1 MVESPLVKL
10 LKRLILAGGLLTLA
24 GLLWKFDPKLVWA
37 ELSSFGWAFLIV
49 IPFQAF
55 DHAINALGWRFAFPP
70 ALSAGI
76 PLWRLVLARV
86 AGDGVNYLT
95 PSANLA
101 GEFVRPT
108 MLGPVAPEEAKITS
122 VVLAKLTQA
131 LGQAVFIISGLLL
144 VVQGK
149 LDILGPQQR
158 LIGAGTAALTGGAVL
173 LAFWVV
179 THKGPL
185 GDRFWKLAAK
195 LGSIRGPLRDYVE
208 RHPGR
213 LALSIVF
220 FALGFAWGALE
231 VLLVCHFLG
240 LNLDLRT
247 ALAIE
252 VLSNVVDSLMFMV
265 PAKIGTQEAGK
276 TLIFAGLGLPPRL
289 GLAFGLI
296 RHIRELAWAG
306 TGFALFALR
315 QRGATDPRR

>member
-1 MVESPLVKL
+1 MVESPPVKL
-10 LKRLILAGGLLTLA
+10 LKLLILAGGVLTLA

-37 ELSSFGWAFLIV
+37 ELSAFGWGFLLV
-49 IPFQAF
+49 IPFQLF

-70 ALSAGI
+70 EHSRNI
-76 PLWRLVLARV
+76 PLWRLISARV

-101 GEFVRPT
+101 GEFVRPA
-108 MLGPVAPEEAKITS
+108 MLGPVASDEAKITS
-122 VVLAKLTQA
+122 VILAKLTQA
-131 LGQAVFIISGLLL
+131 LGQAVFIIAGLLIA
-144 VVQGK
+144 VQGR
-149 LDILGPQQR
+149 LDILGTKQR
-158 LIGAGTAALTGGAVL
+158 LVGAGTAALTAGAVL

-179 THKGPL
+179 THKGAV

-195 LGSIRGPLRDYVE
+195 LGSVREPLRAYVE

-213 LALSIVF
+213 LGLSIFF

-231 VLLVCHFLG
+231 VLLICHFLG
-240 LNLDLRT
+240 LSLDLRT

-265 PAKIGTQEAGK
+265 PAKMGTQEAGK

-289 GLAFGLI
+289 GLAFGLV
-296 RHIRELAWAG
+296 RHIRELVWAAS
-306 TGFALFALR
+306 GFGLFVLQQKAALR
-315 QRGATDPRR
+315 RS

>member
-10 LKRLILAGGLLTLA
+10 FKRLILAGGVLTLA
-24 GLLWKFDPKLVWA
+24 GLLWKFDPKLVWG
-37 ELSSFGWAFLIV
+37 ELSSFGWGFLLV
-49 IPFQAF
+49 IPFQLF
-55 DHAINALGWRFAFPP
+55 DHGINALGWRFAFPP
-70 ALSAGI
+70 EQAGRI
-76 PLWRLVLARV
+76 PLWRLITARV

-95 PSANLA
+95 PSANIA
-101 GEFVRPT
+101 GEFVRPS
-108 MLGPVAPEEAKITS
+108 MLGPVASEEAKITS
-122 VVLAKLTQA
+122 VILAKLTQA
-131 LGQAVFIISGLLL
+131 LGQALFIIIGLLL

-149 LDILGPQQR
+149 FDILGAKQR

-185 GDRFWKLAAK
+185 GDRFWRMASK
-195 LGSIRGPLRDYVE
+195 LGPVREPLRQYVE
-208 RHPGR
+208 RHPVR
-213 LALSIVF
+213 LAFSIVF

-231 VLLVCHFLG
+231 VLLICRFLG

-265 PAKIGTQEAGK
+265 PAKMGTQEAGK

-296 RHIRELAWAG
+296 RHIRELVWAAA
-306 TGFALFALR
+306 GFGLFALR
-315 QRGATDPRR
+315 RRNSTDLR